1 MTHSYQLFC
10 WLFINHPNVY
20 TWWMKSSNQ
29 HAQTQEQRGTCIHAL
44 KTNGFDRSVLYLWQH
59 TLTHTRLKTTPA
71 IRVLTHKHTHTCY
84 ACISPLAC
92 AVCISHPQI
101 LLYTA
106 RCLLFVQERNS
117 PLNFPNS
124 AHTSGQLS
132 IYARVN
138 ISCSEKPLNYP
149 FETQV
154 NALNNRTTLVALTL
168 SSLAHNT
175 DLLPDSQWDTH
186 THTTKIFPR

>member
-71 IRVLTHKHTHTCY
+71 IRVLTHKHTHTHLLCMY
-84 ACISPLAC
+84 IPSGLRCVYFPSADSFVHSPVFAFCAGEKLSTEFPEFCTHFRAAEHLCACKYFMLWEASK
-92 AVCISHPQI
+92 
-101 LLYTA
+101 
-106 RCLLFVQERNS
+106 
-117 PLNFPNS
+117 
-124 AHTSGQLS
+124 LS
-132 IYARVN
+132 
-138 ISCSEKPLNYP
+138 
-149 FETQV
+149 FW
-154 NALNNRTTLVALTL
+154 NAG
-168 SSLAHNT
+168 
-175 DLLPDSQWDTH
+175 
-186 THTTKIFPR
+186 

>member
-1 MTHSYQLFC
+1 M
-10 WLFINHPNVY
+10 
-20 TWWMKSSNQ
+20 
-29 HAQTQEQRGTCIHAL
+29 
-44 KTNGFDRSVLYLWQH
+44 
-59 TLTHTRLKTTPA
+59 
-71 IRVLTHKHTHTCY
+71 
-84 ACISPLAC
+84 
-92 AVCISHPQI
+92 CISHPQI

-186 THTTKIFPR
+186 THTLQRYFPGSIYCPDTLIMVLNIPSHHCNDNLRFINTPHVIKYYNI